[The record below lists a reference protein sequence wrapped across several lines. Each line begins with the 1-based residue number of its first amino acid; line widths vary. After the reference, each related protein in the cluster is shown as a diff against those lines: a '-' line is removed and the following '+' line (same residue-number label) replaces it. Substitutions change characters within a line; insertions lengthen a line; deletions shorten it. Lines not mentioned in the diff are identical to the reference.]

1 MSENHKFLEGLEEN
15 GKEYLNNLISKEK
28 LDKTRFLDR
37 IQSEFNKVENVRDP
51 IAFLKFTINKI
62 VLADYKVTPLSI
74 NKIEFDYDA
83 WKKRWDDKG
92 FSGDDVDHILVI
104 RIYEHMVNEFPVTV
118 DEIKELDTKVT
129 DYCVEK
135 NLMNYSDVLNS
146 ILRTKTFKKCNV
158 PVEELRKDAA
168 ETVELLNFFTE
179 RDGKA
184 EDFDPTFSIAEIEQV
199 NKLEIDE
206 SEPSI

>member
-15 GKEYLNNLISKEK
+15 GKKYLNNLISKEK

-62 VLADYKVTPLSI
+62 VLADYKEVPLSI
-74 NKIEFDYDA
+74 NRIEFDYDA
-83 WKKRWDDKG
+83 WKKKWDDKG
-92 FSGDDVDHILVI
+92 FSGDDIDYVLII
-104 RIYEHMVNEFPVTV
+104 RIYEHMVNEFPVTL
-118 DEIKELDTKVT
+118 DEIRELDRKVT
-129 DYCVEK
+129 DYCVEN
-135 NLMNYSDVLNS
+135 NLVTYSDILNS

-158 PVEELRKDAA
+158 PVDTLRKDAS
-168 ETVELLNFFTE
+168 ETVDLMNFFKNRE
-179 RDGKA
+179 S
-184 EDFDPTFSIAEIEQV
+184 ESEEFDPTFSIAEIEQV